1 MSKLIQLLP
10 DAVVNQ
16 IAAGEVI
23 QRPASVVKE
32 LMDNAID
39 SGATSIKLIVKESGK
54 TLIQVNDN
62 GSGMSPLDA
71 RMCFERHATSKIRS
85 ADDLFKI
92 QTMGFRGEALA
103 SIAAVSQVEL
113 RTKRAEDELGTKIL
127 ISDSKIKAQEPCSCP
142 TGTQVIVQHLFYS
155 VPARKKFL
163 KTDTVELRH
172 IHDEFVH
179 QALANPHIQYS
190 YFNNDQEVYNLS
202 SGSLKNRIV
211 AIFGKRYSDEIL
223 PVEQETD
230 LLQIRGF
237 VGKPEI
243 AKKSRGEQYLFVNG
257 RYFKSHY
264 LLHAAQSAYEE
275 LIAEGLYPFTILFI
289 DIDPAQID
297 INVHP
302 TKHEIKFEEE
312 RLIYNFLKVA
322 VKHAIGKFTITPQL
336 DFENSNPGVDIL
348 ISQNSAF
355 SNQHNATKTNYPSP
369 QTGSRVSW
377 EDLAFPKQTYQ
388 DLQANTK
395 PFQDLENSLLTG
407 EIDRKVKAIQIHNS
421 YIVFQSSAGFVVIDQ
436 QSAHERILYE
446 QNKRMIQSKSA
457 IHQKLLFPETLH
469 LSGPDAKL
477 MEEILPALNDL
488 GFTIEAF
495 GGESFIIYG
504 GPSFLNGKQN
514 EKELALQVLE
524 QYKMNLEFEL
534 GIEESISRSLAISS
548 ANKRGVPLQDEEIQ
562 YLVEQLFA
570 CEIPFTSPSGHKCYL
585 SLSLEE
591 IQAKLF

>member
-1 MSKLIQLLP
+1 MSKHIQLLP
-10 DAVVNQ
+10 DSVVNQ

-32 LMDNAID
+32 LMDNALD
-39 SGATSIKLIVKESGK
+39 SGATSIKLIIKEAGK

-62 GSGMSPLDA
+62 GCGMNPIDA

-113 RTKRAEDELGTKIL
+113 KTKRAEDELGTKI
-127 ISDSKIKAQEPCSCP
+127 IIADSKLKSQEPCSSSN
-142 TGTQVIVQHLFYS
+142 GTQIIVQHLFYS

-163 KTDTVELRH
+163 KTDTVESRH
-172 IHDEFVH
+172 IHDEFIQ

-202 SGSLKNRIV
+202 SGSLKQRV
-211 AIFGKRYSDEIL
+211 VSIFGKKYSDEIL

-257 RYFKSHY
+257 RYFKSPY
-264 LLHAAQSAYEE
+264 MLHAVQSAYQE
-275 LIAEGLYPFTILFI
+275 LIAEGLYPFAILFI
-289 DIDPAQID
+289 DIDPSQID

-322 VKHAIGKFTITPQL
+322 VKHAIGKFAITPQL
-336 DFENSNPGVDIL
+336 DFENSNPGVEKL
-348 ISQNSAF
+348 ITHQGSNSNF
-355 SNQHNATKTNYPSP
+355 SNQRVVSSNA
-369 QTGSRVSW
+369 GSKASW
-377 EDLAFPKQTYQ
+377 EDLAFPKQSSQKYSQALFNPFTEEKNNE
-388 DLQANTK
+388 LQLSSDK
-395 PFQDLENSLLTG
+395 
-407 EIDRKVKAIQIHNS
+407 KVQAIQIHNS
-421 YIVFQSSAGFVVIDQ
+421 YIIFPSAAGYVIIDQ

-446 QNKRMIQSKSA
+446 QYKKIIKSQSA
-457 IHQKLLFPETLH
+457 THQKLLFPETLH
-469 LSGPDAKL
+469 LSGPDVML
-477 MEEILPALNDL
+477 MKEIMPSLNEL
-488 GFTIEAF
+488 GFTIEEF
-495 GGESFIIYG
+495 GGDSFIIHG
-504 GPSFLNGKQN
+504 GPSFLDGKHN
-514 EKELALQVLE
+514 EKDLVMKVLD
-524 QYKMNLEFEL
+524 QYKSNVEFQL
-534 GIEESISRSLAISS
+534 GIEESIARSISIS
-548 ANKRGVPLQDEEIQ
+548 CSNKRGTVLQDEEIQ
-562 YLVEQLFA
+562 LLIEQLFS
-570 CEIPFTSPSGHKCYL
+570 CEVPYTSPTGHKCYL
-585 SLSLEE
+585 SISLEE